1 MQVDKNQ
8 QNNRQEFYSHFDF
21 KEPFFK
27 DNKLNLVWVSS
38 EAERFSK
45 HIAQSHK
52 EDYQEKVMTTT
63 ALRNFY
69 NEMLRIR
76 DLGVDSKDEQLALIR
91 LLIAKVKYKQK
102 QQGSK
107 IPQDFVEFMNR
118 LVSEVKDDINRFN
131 QACLIMEAI
140 VGYNP
145 KK

>member
-1 MQVDKNQ
+1 MPFDKNQ
-8 QNNRQEFYSHFDF
+8 KYEGQKERNQYDF

-38 EAERFSK
+38 EAEKFSNY
-45 HIAQSHK
+45 IADSQSGNRQDK
-52 EDYQEKVMTTT
+52 AITPT

-76 DLGVDSKDEQLALIR
+76 DLGVESKDEQLALIR

-107 IPQDFVEFMNR
+107 IPQDFVEFMNK
-118 LVSEVKDDINRFN
+118 LVDEVNDDISRFN

-140 VGYNP
+140 VGYYP
-145 KK
+145 K